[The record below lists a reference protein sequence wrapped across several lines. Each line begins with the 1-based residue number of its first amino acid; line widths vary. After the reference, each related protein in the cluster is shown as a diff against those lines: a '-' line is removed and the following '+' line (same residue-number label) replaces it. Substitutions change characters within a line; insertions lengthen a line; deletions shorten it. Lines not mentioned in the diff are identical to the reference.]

1 MSKEID
7 VDLANRLN
15 RKKIDGCFYNDIKA
29 GIIERFKKIYGKA
42 ITVNYESNN
51 NQYSFNIF
59 INGKTISN
67 VGDEIDTLIFV
78 DKFINTDAIKL
89 FANKY
94 TLDEFNEKYNDYS
107 YENHKILEVE
117 IKKLIKEYSDTGIVF
132 DKVDIDERGYYI
144 ELHHPLYSVNR
155 ISNYPNANEFAT
167 KVLSHYF
174 CVVPISK
181 STMKAKL
188 NDIKRKL
195 KAYNAQYVNA
205 ALTGE
210 KIW

>member
-1 MSKEID
+1 M
-7 VDLANRLN
+7 
-15 RKKIDGCFYNDIKA
+15 
-29 GIIERFKKIYGKA
+29 
-42 ITVNYESNN
+42 
-51 NQYSFNIF
+51 
-59 INGKTISN
+59 
-67 VGDEIDTLIFV
+67 
-78 DKFINTDAIKL
+78 L
-89 FANKY
+89 FR
-94 TLDEFNEKYNDYS
+94 S
-107 YENHKILEVE
+107 
-117 IKKLIKEYSDTGIVF
+117 
-132 DKVDIDERGYYI
+132 
-144 ELHHPLYSVNR
+144 
-155 ISNYPNANEFAT
+155 ISNYPKYKEFAT

>member
-7 VDLANRLN
+7 VDLTDRLN

-42 ITVNYESNN
+42 ITINYE
-51 NQYSFNIF
+51 YTECEYFF
-59 INGKTISN
+59 EVLMEGKTISKL
-67 VGDEIDTLIFV
+67 GDEVDTLIFI
-78 DKFINTDAIKL
+78 DKFINIDAIKL

-94 TLDEFNEKYNDYS
+94 TLKEFNERYNDYS

-132 DKVDIDERGYYI
+132 DNINIEDRGYYI
-144 ELHHPLYSVNR
+144 ELYHPLYSVNR
-155 ISNYPNANEFAT
+155 ISNYPNTKEFAT

-188 NDIKRKL
+188 NDIKRTL